1 MAHPFLEKVDSF
13 RARQDLSTFLSTF
26 GGSNKEIASPSDVND
41 DVNRQVTL
49 GAQVQLYKP
58 EADRGPGR
66 ASESSDSIG
75 RL

>member
-13 RARQDLSTFLSTF
+13 RTRQDLSTFLSTF
-26 GGSNKEIASPSDVND
+26 GGSNREIASPSDVND

-58 EADRGPGR
+58 EADRGPGELPSLATR
-66 ASESSDSIG
+66 
-75 RL
+75 